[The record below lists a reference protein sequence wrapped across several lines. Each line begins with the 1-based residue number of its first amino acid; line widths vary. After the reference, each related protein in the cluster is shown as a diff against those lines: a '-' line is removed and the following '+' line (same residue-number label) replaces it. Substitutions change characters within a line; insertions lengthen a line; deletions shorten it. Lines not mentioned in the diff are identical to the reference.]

1 MWALCCSCHR
11 VAQLKA
17 IPRAAKLRCSSCGGR
32 AVRSLRK
39 IKTSMLNGGQTEP
52 GAAKVLT
59 YAGLLSIAQQR
70 GYKVG
75 YASAKFRDIFG
86 HWPDAKPEPQNP
98 SPELLWWV
106 KAQAK
111 AWGKAQNAAGVPK
124 PLARTLTDELPIE
137 IARPY
142 SELMTDEDWSVKL

>member
-1 MWALCCSCHR
+1 MFALCCSCHR

-17 IPRAAKLRCSSCGGR
+17 IPRTAKLRCSSCGSA

-39 IKTSMLNGGQTEP
+39 VKTSMLNGGQTEP

-75 YASAKFRDIFG
+75 YAAAKFRDIFG
-86 HWPDAKPEPQNP
+86 HWPEAKPEPQNP

-106 KAQAK
+106 KAQGK
-111 AWGKAQNAAGVPK
+111 AWARGKETPTSDA
-124 PLARTLTDELPIE
+124 PIE
-137 IARPY
+137 ITAPY
-142 SELMTDEDWSVKL
+142 SELMSDADWDVKL

>member
-11 VAQLKA
+11 AVELQG
-17 IPRAAKLRCSSCGGR
+17 IPRKAKLRCSSCGGR

-70 GYKVG
+70 GYKIG
-75 YASAKFRDIFG
+75 YASAKFHDIFG

-106 KAQAK
+106 KAQGR
-111 AWGKAQNAAGVPK
+111 AW
-124 PLARTLTDELPIE
+124 ARSKETPTSDAPIE

-142 SELMTDEDWSVKL
+142 SELMTDEDWQVRL